1 MRCDNIPILTTK
13 TLATNNFDEKQ
24 FWWQNT
30 LALNTFGNKQLWR
43 QTVSTTNNFDN
54 KQLCWQTILVTDNF
68 DDKQFCWQTIMVT
81 NNHHLSLLDS
91 ASKCLLSF
99 ISLFNNGETVFICF
113 GNAFTVNRFFSQAY
127 VQRHPFQR
135 EDYKCSLRGLCFGF
149 SRTSVIK
156 NKAKEDIIHRCL
168 LK

>member
-1 MRCDNIPILTTK
+1 MKFFQHDSLLVSMKCGWWSQYWRQKLYQKQLRWKTILTTK
-13 TLATNNFDEKQ
+13 YSGNKKRLAANM
-24 FWWQNT
+24 
-30 LALNTFGNKQLWR
+30 FGNKQLWR

-54 KQLCWQTILVTDNF
+54 RQLCWQTILVTDNF

-91 ASKCLLSF
+91 SSKCLLSF

-127 VQRHPFQR
+127 SRS
-135 EDYKCSLRGLCFGF
+135 KTSF
-149 SRTSVIK
+149 STGR
-156 NKAKEDIIHRCL
+156 L
-168 LK
+168 

>member
-1 MRCDNIPILTTK
+1 MTKYSGIKHVWQQTTLTT
-13 TLATNNFDEKQ
+13 N
-24 FWWQNT
+24 
-30 LALNTFGNKQLWR
+30 
-43 QTVSTTNNFDN
+43 SFDN
-54 KQLCWQTILVTDNF
+54 KHLCWQTISVTDNF

-91 ASKCLLSF
+91 SSKCLLSF
-99 ISLFNNGETVFICF
+99 ISLFNNGEAVFICF

-135 EDYKCSLRGLCFGF
+135 EDFKCSLHGLCSGF

-156 NKAKEDIIHRCL
+156 NKGGDPPLPFEIVQRILCFAVGDQIYKMRL
-168 LK
+168 FLS

>member
-1 MRCDNIPILTTK
+1 MQANSDTTEQCSVRNCFNMIRYWYLWNVIPILTTK
-13 TLATNNFDEKQ
+13 TLPKTTSMKNNFDDKKR
-24 FWWQNT
+24 
-30 LALNTFGNKQLWR
+30 LAANMFGNKQLWR
-43 QTVSTTNNFDN
+43 QTVLTTDIFDDR
-54 KQLCWQTILVTDNF
+54 QFWRQTIL
-68 DDKQFCWQTIMVT
+68 VT

-91 ASKCLLSF
+91 SSKCLLSF

-135 EDYKCSLRGLCFGF
+135 EDYKCSLHGLRFGF

-156 NKAKEDIIHRCL
+156 NKTE
-168 LK
+168 